1 MIIYHVGPYSC
12 AKQPCGI
19 SFRSNSTENNILQKQ
34 DHNVNSLKVVVIWSK
49 YLDTQSLPCF
59 WFQAWS
65 CQSCWVMYVFWFPL
79 SRMVLARC
87 FSLGCA
93 WEGFDAKAMQVC
105 NKIDVSLSTTYMS
118 VAERGC
124 PLPWGVAELRLV
136 RTCLMLE
143 CQWPY
148 TSLDDVAG
156 HSRLELQ
163 SFAMWECLR
172 QIKQRPSFL
181 KMSFIFG
188 RSWQQRSLLICD
200 LAYKRYERYKRQF
213 FVSQWPVM
221 HCILLSLYTQSLQ
234 ASDMVSV
241 LSWLTIN
248 KSI

>member
-1 MIIYHVGPYSC
+1 MFLLHRTRLTLLMNVAFSQYQQLKEMIIYHVGPYSC
-12 AKQPCGI
+12 TKQPCGI

-105 NKIDVSLSTTYMS
+105 NKIDVSLSTYMS

-124 PLPWGVAELRLV
+124 PLPWGVAELRLI

-148 TSLDDVAG
+148 TSLDDVAEYN
-156 HSRLELQ
+156 LAIPVWNYNPLQ
-163 SFAMWECLR
+163 CGSAWDR
-172 QIKQRPSFL
+172 
-181 KMSFIFG
+181 
-188 RSWQQRSLLICD
+188 
-200 LAYKRYERYKRQF
+200 
-213 FVSQWPVM
+213 
-221 HCILLSLYTQSLQ
+221 
-234 ASDMVSV
+234 
-241 LSWLTIN
+241 
-248 KSI
+248 